1 MKKIFAFAVLFSC
14 FFVAF
19 GAQKQT
25 YVYNVV
31 DGDTLRM
38 DHYQATKAEGGTPA
52 VIFAFGGGFVGGHRD
67 DARYVPMFEYL
78 AGNGV
83 NVFSVDYRTELK
95 NLTPADKS
103 SFGAMTERMQ
113 GAVESACTDFLT
125 ATGFVVAMADKLN
138 VNPTQL
144 FACGSSAGAI
154 TALQCEYELCNCPVP
169 GFPKGFNYAGVVAF
183 AGAIMSA
190 DGLSWES
197 SPCPMLLFHGDADSN
212 VPFDKLTM
220 GDAGLYGSLA
230 ISESLKELSVN
241 HWFHRFNGAD
251 HSVAIDPMVR
261 NKGEIYDFIQAVIS
275 DKVYDMNAVTT
286 VKNGEYKTTFTI
298 RDYIESNFK

>member
-1 MKKIFAFAVLFSC
+1 MLAALLLC
-14 FFVAF
+14 CTVAF

-38 DHYQATKAEGGTPA
+38 DHYQAAKTEGGTPA

-78 AGNGV
+78 ADNGV

-95 NLTPADKS
+95 NLTPADMS
-103 SFGAMTERMQ
+103 SFGAMAERMQ
-113 GAVESACTDFLT
+113 GAVETACTDFLT

-138 VNPTQL
+138 VNPSQL

-154 TALQCEYELCNCPVP
+154 TALQCEYELCNGTVP

-183 AGAIMSA
+183 AGAIMSI
-190 DGLSWES
+190 DGLSWENK
-197 SPCPMLLFHGDADSN
+197 PCPMLLFHGDADSN
-212 VPFDKLTM
+212 VPFDRLTM

-230 ISESLKELSVN
+230 ISESLGGQSVN

-251 HSVAIDPMVR
+251 HSIAIDPMHR
-261 NKGEIYDFIQAVIS
+261 DKGEIYDFIRAVIAG
-275 DKVYDMNAVTT
+275 KVYNMNAVTT
-286 VKNGEYKTTFTI
+286 VKTGEYKKAFTI

>member
-1 MKKIFAFAVLFSC
+1 MKKIFMLAALLLC
-14 FFVAF
+14 CTVAF
-19 GAQKQT
+19 GAQKPT
-25 YVYNVV
+25 YEFFV
-31 DGDTLRM
+31 DNADTLRM
-38 DHYQATKAEGGTPA
+38 DHYQAAKIEGGAPA

-78 AGNGV
+78 ADNGV

-95 NLTPADKS
+95 NLTPADMS
-103 SFGAMTERMQ
+103 SFGAMAERVQ
-113 GAVESACTDFLT
+113 RAVETACMDFFIAT
-125 ATGFVVAMADKLN
+125 AYVAYQTEELN
-138 VNPTQL
+138 VNPAQI

-154 TALQCEYELCNCPVP
+154 TAMQCEYELCNGTNP
-169 GFPKGFNYAGVVAF
+169 GFPKGFNYAGVIAF

-190 DGLSWES
+190 DGLSWDNK
-197 SPCPMLLFHGDADSN
+197 PCPMLLFHGDADSN

-275 DKVYDMNAVTT
+275 GKVYDMNAVTT
-286 VKNGEYKTTFTI
+286 VRTGEYKTAFTI